1 MSARA
6 YFMKKVNGCKDVS
19 IMSLKMN
26 IEDGPVYCVCI
37 L

>member
-26 IEDGPVYCVCI
+26 IEDGPVYCV
-37 L
+37 